1 LKGGGVAAM
10 TGFCRNFD
18 SMAKSKTETL
28 AGTFRIFVVE
38 DDEWYGELLVHHLS
52 LNPDYSVTRF
62 TTAKEAMQQLHLQ
75 PAVVTLD
82 YSLPDINGDEALKQ
96 IRALSPDT
104 SVIIISGQENIS
116 TALGMLRLGAY
127 DYLVKDDETRDRLWN
142 IIGKIRQKYLLERQ
156 IDQLRDQIGQQ
167 YSTNR
172 WMVGSSKEM
181 KQVYNLIEKAAKT
194 NITVSISGATGTG
207 KELVA
212 RSIHFSGSRS
222 RKPFIAVNMSGIPR
236 ELLESELFG
245 YEKGAFTGANERRKG
260 RFEEADQGTL
270 FLDEI
275 AEMDIAL
282 QSKLLRV
289 LQEREVTRLGSNLP
303 VAVDVR
309 IICAT
314 HKDLATETRK
324 GNFREDL
331 YYRLLGLPIHLPALR
346 ERQQD
351 ILILAKHF
359 LDLYCD
365 QEKIQRKQ
373 LSEDARSKLM
383 NYPWPGNVREL
394 KAVIELAAVLTD
406 GQTISAND
414 LSLGT
419 LFNNDQLQAGHTLEE
434 MCNRYIRQTL
444 DHFDGNVI
452 EAAKKLDIAK
462 SKIYNLIKEGKV

>member
-1 LKGGGVAAM
+1 M

-18 SMAKSKTETL
+18 SMAKSKPETL
-28 AGTFRIFVVE
+28 TGSFRIFVVE

-52 LNPDYSVTRF
+52 LNPEYSVTRF
-62 TTAKEAMQQLHLQ
+62 TKAKEAMQEMHLH

-82 YSLPDINGDEALKQ
+82 YSMPDMKGDEVLKQ
-96 IRALSPDT
+96 IREISPET
-104 SVIIISGQENIS
+104 SVIIISAQENIS
-116 TALGMLRLGAY
+116 TALGMLRQGAY

-142 IIGKIRQKYLLERQ
+142 IISKIRQKYLLERE

-167 YSTNR
+167 FSTNK
-172 WMVGSSKEM
+172 WMVGSSTEM
-181 KQVYNLIEKAAKT
+181 KKVYGLIEKAAKT
-194 NITVSISGATGTG
+194 TITVSISGATGTG

-212 RSIHFSGSRS
+212 RSIHFSGARS
-222 RKPFIAVNMSGIPR
+222 RKPFVAVNMSGIPR
-236 ELLESELFG
+236 DLLESELFG

-260 RFEEADQGTL
+260 RFEEANEGTL

-275 AEMDIAL
+275 AEIDISL

-289 LQEREVTRLGSNLP
+289 LQEREVTRLGSNVP
-303 VAVDVR
+303 VPIDVR

-314 HKDLATETRK
+314 HKDLASETRK

-331 YYRLLGLPIHLPALR
+331 YYRLLGLPVHLPALL
-346 ERQQD
+346 ERKQD

-359 LDLYCD
+359 LDFYCD

-373 LSEDARSKLM
+373 LLEDARVKLM

-394 KAVIELAAVLTD
+394 KAVIELAAVMTD
-406 GQTISAND
+406 GQDISAID

-419 LFNNDQLQAGHTLEE
+419 LFNNEQLQAGLTLEE
-434 MCNRYIRQTL
+434 MCNRYIKQTL
-444 DHFDGNVI
+444 ERCEGNVLD
-452 EAAKKLDIAK
+452 AAKELDIAK

>member
-1 LKGGGVAAM
+1 
-10 TGFCRNFD
+10 
-18 SMAKSKTETL
+18 
-28 AGTFRIFVVE
+28 
-38 DDEWYGELLVHHLS
+38 
-52 LNPDYSVTRF
+52 
-62 TTAKEAMQQLHLQ
+62 
-75 PAVVTLD
+75 
-82 YSLPDINGDEALKQ
+82 
-96 IRALSPDT
+96 
-104 SVIIISGQENIS
+104 
-116 TALGMLRLGAY
+116 
-127 DYLVKDDETRDRLWN
+127 LWN
-142 IIGKIRQKYLLERQ
+142 IISKIRQKYLLERE

-167 YSTNR
+167 FSTNK
-172 WMVGSSKEM
+172 WMVGSSAGM
-181 KQVYNLIEKAAKT
+181 KKVYSLIDKAAKT

-212 RSIHFSGSRS
+212 RSIHFSGARS
-222 RKPFIAVNMSGIPR
+222 RKPFVAVNMSGIPR
-236 ELLESELFG
+236 DLLESELFG

-260 RFEEADQGTL
+260 RFEEADQGTI

-275 AEMDIAL
+275 AEMDISL

-289 LQEREVTRLGSNLP
+289 LQEREITRLGSNIP
-303 VAVDVR
+303 VPIDVR

-314 HKDLATETRK
+314 HKDLASETRK

-359 LDLYCD
+359 LDTYCD

-373 LSEDARSKLM
+373 LSEDARVKLM

-394 KAVIELAAVLTD
+394 KAVIELSAVMTD
-406 GQTISAND
+406 GQNITAND

-419 LFNNDQLQAGHTLEE
+419 LFNNEQLQAGQTLEE

-444 DHFDGNVI
+444 DRCEGNVLD
-452 EAAKKLDIAK
+452 AAKQLDIAK
-462 SKIYNLIKEGKV
+462 SKIYTLLKEGKV